1 MATHHQNEG
10 CAQLCQNLCNPMD
23 CSPPGS
29 SVPGIF
35 QARIL
40 EQVAMSS
47 SRLSS
52 QLRDQTHIS
61 CLLHWQAGS
70 LPLVQCGKQP
80 KRRST
85 SNLVLERVCISLVR
99 SAWYLYQLTNRL
111 VFCEWEVQINK
122 GHWKQSS
129 KLWQAVDVCGPTAL
143 VTLWATS
150 LWNGWLSQLKPLVRR
165 DSHHPRVPPV
175 VLSMIVTWK
184 WNIQECIYHD
194 LSDTSVSHERELQ
207 LSLWE
212 KLYPLILTP
221 EGKCWLTG
229 FSVHRGSLKWSEV
242 KLLSHVQLFVTPWT
256 VAYQA
261 PLSMRF
267 SRQ

>member
-1 MATHHQNEG
+1 MESQGSSLQQSRMATYHQNEG
-10 CAQLCQNLCNPMD
+10 CAQLCQNLCDPMD

-47 SRLSS
+47 PRLSS

-70 LPLVQCGKQP
+70 LPLVQRGKQP

-85 SNLVLERVCISLVR
+85 SNLVLETVCTSLVR

-129 KLWQAVDVCGPTAL
+129 KLWQAVNVCGPTAL
-143 VTLWATS
+143 VTLLSYQS
-150 LWNGWLSQLKPLVRR
+150 LEWMTFSIEASGKERQSPPKGAPCSSKYDCHMEMKYSRMYLS
-165 DSHHPRVPPV
+165 
-175 VLSMIVTWK
+175 
-184 WNIQECIYHD
+184 
-194 LSDTSVSHERELQ
+194 
-207 LSLWE
+207 
-212 KLYPLILTP
+212 
-221 EGKCWLTG
+221 
-229 FSVHRGSLKWSEV
+229 
-242 KLLSHVQLFVTPWT
+242 
-256 VAYQA
+256 
-261 PLSMRF
+261 
-267 SRQ
+267 

>member
-1 MATHHQNEG
+1 MDWATL
-10 CAQLCQNLCNPMD
+10 CLCSIAQSRLTHCDPMD

-47 SRLSS
+47 PRLSS

-70 LPLVQCGKQP
+70 LPLVQRGKQP

-85 SNLVLERVCISLVR
+85 SNLVLETVCTSLVR

-129 KLWQAVDVCGPTAL
+129 KLWQAVNVCGPTAL
-143 VTLWATS
+143 VTLLSYQS
-150 LWNGWLSQLKPLVRR
+150 LEWMTFSIEASGKERQSPPKGAPCSSKYDCHMEMKYSRMYLS
-165 DSHHPRVPPV
+165 
-175 VLSMIVTWK
+175 
-184 WNIQECIYHD
+184 
-194 LSDTSVSHERELQ
+194 
-207 LSLWE
+207 
-212 KLYPLILTP
+212 
-221 EGKCWLTG
+221 
-229 FSVHRGSLKWSEV
+229 
-242 KLLSHVQLFVTPWT
+242 
-256 VAYQA
+256 
-261 PLSMRF
+261 
-267 SRQ
+267 